1 MSQFICVGLR
11 SPRHRRVRDRS
22 IHILG
27 KVHYGA
33 TLLGDEI
40 TEREKQAA
48 HNRHYVASSGMHKCR
63 YVRPESRG
71 SSQLV
76 WVEYDPQEVA
86 AQNRSSGV
94 RRTKL
99 LRPTQSNQKM
109 ESRCRHEQAVASAV
123 AGMGRFI
130 CESCG
135 YVSIKLVKKAL
146 IRTGIPRPVHEVH
159 GEFL

>member
-1 MSQFICVGLR
+1 M
-11 SPRHRRVRDRS
+11 
-22 IHILG
+22 
-27 KVHYGA
+27 
-33 TLLGDEI
+33 TL
-40 TEREKQAA
+40 
-48 HNRHYVASSGMHKCR
+48 SR
-63 YVRPESRG
+63 YVRLESRG

-109 ESRCRHEQAVASAV
+109 QSRCRHEQAVASAV

-135 YVSIKLVKKAL
+135 YVSIKLVKEAL
-146 IRTGIPRPVHEVH
+146 TRTGIPRPVHEVH

>member
-1 MSQFICVGLR
+1 MCGL
-11 SPRHRRVRDRS
+11 
-22 IHILG
+22 
-27 KVHYGA
+27 
-33 TLLGDEI
+33 
-40 TEREKQAA
+40 
-48 HNRHYVASSGMHKCR
+48 
-63 YVRPESRG
+63 ESRG

-109 ESRCRHEQAVASAV
+109 QSRCRHEQPVASGYS
-123 AGMGRFI
+123 GMGRFI

-135 YVSIKLVKKAL
+135 YVSIKLVKEAL
-146 IRTGIPRPVHEVH
+146 TRTGIPRPVHEVH